1 MKQRPSERV
10 HARGARVALVR
21 AAFNRPVVEGLAAG
35 ARQAHAEAGGR
46 ASDLE
51 EIEVPG
57 AFELPL
63 ACRAAALSGRFDC
76 VVALGAVIRGET
88 DHYQHVAE
96 QASGGLMRAA
106 LDTGV
111 PVAFGVLTVREER
124 QALARA
130 APGPENKGAEAMRAA
145 LAMVATLRGL
155 APKRRPSR
163 AAGRRRGRRG

>member
-21 AAFNRPVVEGLAAG
+21 AAFNRRVVDGLAAG
-35 ARQAHAEAGGR
+35 ARQALAEAGGR
-46 ASDLE
+46 AGDLE

-76 VVALGAVIRGET
+76 VVALGAVIQGET

-96 QASGGLMRAA
+96 QASAGLMRAA
-106 LDTGV
+106 LDSGV
-111 PVAFGVLTVREER
+111 PLGFGVLTVREER
-124 QALARA
+124 QALARS

-145 LAMVATLRGL
+145 LAMLATLRGL
-155 APKRRPSR
+155 GPKRRPSR
-163 AAGRRRGRRG
+163 ATGRSRGRRG